1 MKIITLDQRSQAWF
15 DWRNGLDLPDG
26 KPRIT
31 ATAASVIMGKN
42 PYKTPYRLWMQLTGR
57 AEPDAENWA
66 MRRGTRMEPEAMECY
81 TRETGNVMQPVC
93 IEHPDFP
100 WAAASLDGL
109 SVFGDLLL
117 EIKCPGQST
126 HQMALAGRVPEH
138 YLAQVQWQLFCC
150 AGEVNEAHYYTYD
163 GSAGA
168 KVIIRPDPVF
178 QSEMFEACKA
188 FHQMLVDDTPPAGTE
203 WLDAARAW
211 RNAKEE
217 ADEAKENL
225 DEVQKRLIDLLPE
238 TSDKQEGG
246 GVVVTRYSAKG
257 GVDNDK
263 VIDTLWDM
271 LDTLKGKYVKV
282 CDQVGIGRT
291 GLETYPPPLADV
303 IAQFRKSDSVR
314 YRVSPTAD
322 APLDQVIQPSSAPK
336 VGEGAL
342 W

>member
-1 MKIITLDQRSQAWF
+1 MKIVTLDQRSQEWF
-15 DWRNGLDLPDG
+15 DWRNGRDLLDG

-42 PYKTPYRLWMQLTGR
+42 PFKTPYRLWMQLTGR

-66 MRRGTRMEPEAMECY
+66 MRRGTRMEPEALACY
-81 TRETGNVMQPVC
+81 TKETGNVMQPVC

-126 HQMALAGRVPEH
+126 HDLALSGIVPDYYYH
-138 YLAQVQWQLFCC
+138 QIQWQLFCC
-150 AGEVNEAHYYTYD
+150 NGEVSEAHYYTFN
-163 GSAGA
+163 GTSGA
-168 KVIIRPDPVF
+168 KVVVRPDPIL
-178 QSEMFEACKA
+178 QNEIFEACKA
-188 FHQMLVDDTPPAGTE
+188 FRQMLVDDTPPAGSD
-203 WLDAARAW
+203 WLDTARSW

-217 ADEAKENL
+217 ADQAKENL
-225 DEVQKRLIDLLPE
+225 DAIQKRLIALLPE
-238 TSDKQEGG
+238 TEDKMDGG
-246 GVVVTRYSAKG
+246 GVLVTRYTAKG

-263 VIDTLWDM
+263 VIDTLWGT
-271 LDTLKGKYVKV
+271 LNFLKGKYEEV
-282 CDQVGIGRT
+282 CGQAGIAMDGS
-291 GLETYPPPLADV
+291 ESFPPLANIID
-303 IAQFRKSDSVR
+303 AHRKPDGTR
-314 YRVSPTAD
+314 YRVSATAD
-322 APLDQVIQPSSAPK
+322 APLDQAIKPVSSPE